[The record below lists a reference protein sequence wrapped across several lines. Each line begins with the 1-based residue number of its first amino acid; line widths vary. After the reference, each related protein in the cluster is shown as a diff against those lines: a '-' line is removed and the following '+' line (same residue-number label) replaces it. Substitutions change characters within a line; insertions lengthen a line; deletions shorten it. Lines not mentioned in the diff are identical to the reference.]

1 MFVHVDLKN
10 KLRTGKCS
18 FSKSTTKAQEDLE
31 NFRKNKETAPKKRLR
46 RLAEESLESLAVMR
60 DKLKIVRQAG
70 DNLIGEIDEQG
81 SKVDK
86 ADELVKQI
94 NSELEDYDEK
104 MVEFKE
110 RNDKIILEIEVT
122 LSSPEETQ
130 IQQVVTDKSGWRAFK
145 PQSALKPNF
154 LEKESTHLETKQFTE
169 LFRSYILDGFQGD
182 PRESAIHIHLQP
194 LIEPT
199 WWQSLVQRGV
209 ADNKSLEQ
217 VIGIIMAESDAR
229 NPLHS
234 CRMELL
240 RVKKTGTHSD
250 YLYNLEQ
257 IGDLI
262 DMRSLTLEALI
273 SHLFLQQADQE
284 ICQEILSKSP
294 QGDLPLLRQEIKRA
308 ESSVWYFRKVRP

>member
-1 MFVHVDLKN
+1 MEKIMVLKN
-10 KLRTGKCS
+10 KLRTGKCI
-18 FSKSTTKAQEDLE
+18 FSKSSTKAQEDLE

-46 RLAEESLESLAVMR
+46 RLAEESLESLALMR

-94 NSELEDYDEK
+94 NTELDDYDEK
-104 MVEFKE
+104 MVEFRE
-110 RNDKIILEIEVT
+110 RNDGIILEIEVT

-154 LEKESTHLETKQFTE
+154 LEKESTHLETKHFTE
-169 LFRSYILDGFQGD
+169 LLRSYILYGFQGD

-234 CRMELL
+234 RRMELL
-240 RVKKTGTHSD
+240 
-250 YLYNLEQ
+250 
-257 IGDLI
+257 
-262 DMRSLTLEALI
+262 
-273 SHLFLQQADQE
+273 
-284 ICQEILSKSP
+284 
-294 QGDLPLLRQEIKRA
+294 
-308 ESSVWYFRKVRP
+308 